1 MKVSEIKNN
10 EIVTTDNGQT
20 ITTKLDGVFITLSKS
35 SGILSMKTITE
46 AKESVPVS
54 LSNMFSF
61 LSSISPEVLDFNGLV
76 LKEKIN
82 ISFNGTQ

>member
-35 SGILSMKTITE
+35 SGIVSMKTIAE